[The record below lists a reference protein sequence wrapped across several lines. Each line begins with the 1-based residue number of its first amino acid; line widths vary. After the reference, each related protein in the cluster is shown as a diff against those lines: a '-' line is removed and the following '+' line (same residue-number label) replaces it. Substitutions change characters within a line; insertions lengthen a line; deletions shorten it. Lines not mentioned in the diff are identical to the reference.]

1 MGKQQHKFF
10 SAFCL
15 NIHFQKEDIFNND
28 TMKRIKVTAKISV
41 LFISDSW
48 DILDV
53 HEDGTVEKVT
63 DSFFVEVPFNFV

>member
-1 MGKQQHKFF
+1 
-10 SAFCL
+10 
-15 NIHFQKEDIFNND
+15 
-28 TMKRIKVTAKISV
+28 MKRIKVTAKISV

-63 DSFFVEVPFNFV
+63 DSFFVEVYFLLFLIQKKIFFKFDYRQIQISSVKRQMM

>member
-1 MGKQQHKFF
+1 
-10 SAFCL
+10 
-15 NIHFQKEDIFNND
+15 
-28 TMKRIKVTAKISV
+28 MKRIKVTAKISV

-63 DSFFVEVPFNFV
+63 DSFFVEVSFVLFLI